1 MAVKYPLEHLIDRCI
16 TQLNS
21 GMDLEAVLEQVPDD
35 ADELRPILAAVAWVR
50 LEIPAPALARRLEGK
65 QAIME
70 AATRRRRE
78 MDATQG
84 LLNEIKAG
92 VPVEELLARAT
103 PERRPMVM
111 AAWRMHSTPAPVPNA
126 ARVALGRDRL
136 MAMAEERRARR
147 ARVLASRMTPAS
159 HLRAGIQGF
168 WHGLRAPRPRV
179 ARRALSGAMTMA
191 AFVVAMGL
199 GVGRMSTAAADS
211 LPGDPIYS
219 IKRLGETAR
228 IFFAFDPDRRA
239 ELNDRFADA
248 RLREMLALSADRRD
262 IPAAVLREWAES
274 RDNAYATIRRLP
286 VADQQRLLK
295 GLIAAFGS
303 AEDMER
309 ALGPLD
315 GTRLAGM
322 AAWVE
327 SSRAAR
333 ATEAVKAEATVE
345 AGALPQVPLPIERP
359 IAVDEETPAR
369 QPVAGA
375 PTLAPAAQ
383 GPDAQSVPEPDFIQ
397 PSIIVDDE
405 DEDHKASASGS
416 KDPAADQPVV
426 EPTDDTQII
435 QPPVELPTPGEDPL
449 QDPGASAPAEPIVP
463 NP

>member
-1 MAVKYPLEHLIDRCI
+1 
-16 TQLNS
+16 
-21 GMDLEAVLEQVPDD
+21 
-35 ADELRPILAAVAWVR
+35 
-50 LEIPAPALARRLEGK
+50 
-65 QAIME
+65 
-70 AATRRRRE
+70 
-78 MDATQG
+78 
-84 LLNEIKAG
+84 
-92 VPVEELLARAT
+92 
-103 PERRPMVM
+103 
-111 AAWRMHSTPAPVPNA
+111 
-126 ARVALGRDRL
+126 
-136 MAMAEERRARR
+136 
-147 ARVLASRMTPAS
+147 
-159 HLRAGIQGF
+159 
-168 WHGLRAPRPRV
+168 
-179 ARRALSGAMTMA
+179 
-191 AFVVAMGL
+191 
-199 GVGRMSTAAADS
+199 
-211 LPGDPIYS
+211 
-219 IKRLGETAR
+219 
-228 IFFAFDPDRRA
+228 
-239 ELNDRFADA
+239 
-248 RLREMLALSADRRD
+248 
-262 IPAAVLREWAES
+262 
-274 RDNAYATIRRLP
+274 
-286 VADQQRLLK
+286 
-295 GLIAAFGS
+295 
-303 AEDMER
+303 
-309 ALGPLD
+309 
-315 GTRLAGM
+315 M